1 MLLVGIGTELM
12 ASKVKSILNQ
22 EGQILIVLE
31 SGIKFTQE
39 EVEDYVASQSI

>member
-1 MLLVGIGTELM
+1 MLVLGIG
-12 ASKVKSILNQ
+12 SKFFGSTVKSILNE

-39 EVEDYVASQSI
+39 EIEDYVASQNI